1 MMVMAIMMAQGQTW
15 TTQQAM
21 VEAATASLRKNY
33 HGHDFDDHHEYIV
46 IFMMMMMTMMM
57 MMMMMIMMITSGAD
71 LQKVSIGR
79 RVCNCQLDP
88 SQSVIMIVMTSS
100 SSLSSSL
107 LSS

>member
-1 MMVMAIMMAQGQTW
+1 MAQGQTW

-46 IFMMMMMTMMM
+46 IVMMMMMIMMMM

-79 RVCNCQLDP
+79 RVCNCPLDP

-100 SSLSSSL
+100 SLLSSSL